1 MKSFTTAAKSAA
13 VFAAAAML
21 AACGAV
27 PAATP
32 AAAPAAAS
40 TAAATVKPAVTAPK
54 PTDSVVDPLK
64 GRYMSKLTPQERG
77 AIATQQP
84 PVTIDIT
91 KKYLATIQTPK
102 GNLVVELDPTAAPQT
117 VNNFIYLANNG
128 FYDDLTFHR
137 VEPGFVIQ
145 GGDPA
150 GNGTGGPGYGIPPEI
165 KLKHVNGAIAMARRG
180 GPAASTPSSGSQFY
194 ITLGAQP
201 NLDDQYTVFG
211 HVVSGL
217 DVASKI
223 AIADKITRIDV
234 VEGSAAAISAAP
246 DAAAKPA
253 VTAAPTA
260 IPLPTATPA
269 PATCSPIT
277 DTFSISD
284 PLLNV
289 AKDDHV
295 LGSSDKTTTLVEYGD
310 LECPACGSLYPV
322 LHGTYLAISDT
333 AKLVF
338 RHYPLTEIHPR
349 AMLGSMALE
358 SAGTQGKFW
367 EMLEVLYTKQAEW
380 ATIPITDGTKVT
392 DTIKTYAKGLG
403 LDAAKFEAGLTSAD
417 NLARIQRDMKSGD
430 ALKLTSTPSLFIDGR
445 ALNPAALANEAFFE
459 QYDAYYKA
467 RKGYFDYMATNP
479 LRVKAP
485 EQVTDKNAL
494 YQMTLKTSK
503 GDVVLE
509 LDPKLAPVNVNS
521 MVFLAQKGYLKNIPL
536 ELNDAA
542 VGATLF
548 LDPSG
553 TGTASPG
560 YDCSSETSPI
570 GAFNA
575 AGVVALYG
583 DGERTGSQFVI
594 TYTPTQ
600 QFEGQFTVIGKV
612 VNGLDTLK
620 NLVPRQ
626 NETNAAPDKIE
637 SVTVSKK

>member
-13 VFAAAAML
+13 VFAVIAVMSACTAA
-21 AACGAV
+21 
-27 PAATP
+27 PAASPT
-32 AAAPAAAS
+32 AAPAAAA
-40 TAAATVKPAVTAPK
+40 TAVGTAKPAVTAPK

-64 GRYMSKLTPQERG
+64 GRPMAQLSAQERG

-91 KKYLATIQTPK
+91 KKYLATIQTAK
-102 GNLVVELDPTAAPQT
+102 GNIIVELDPTAAPQT
-117 VNNFIYLANNG
+117 VNNFIYLASNG
-128 FYDDLTFHR
+128 FYDGLTFHR

-150 GNGTGGPGYGIPPEI
+150 GNGTGGPGYGVPPEI
-165 KLKHVNGAIAMARRG
+165 KLKHVDGAIAMARRS

-217 DVASKI
+217 DVAGKI
-223 AIADKITRIDV
+223 AIGDKITRIDV

-246 DAAAKPA
+246 GGAAKPV
-253 VTAAPTA
+253 VTAGPTA
-260 IPLPTATPA
+260 IPLPTATPV

-277 DTFSISD
+277 DTFAISD

-289 AKDDHV
+289 VKDDHV
-295 LGSSDKTTTLVEYGD
+295 LGASDKATTLVEYGD

-322 LHGTYLAISDT
+322 LHGTYTAISDT

-367 EMLEVLYTKQAEW
+367 EMMDTLYTKQAEW
-380 ATIPITDGTKVT
+380 ATIAITDGVKLT
-392 DTIKTYAKGLG
+392 DTLKTYAKNLG
-403 LDAAKFEAGLTSAD
+403 LDVAKFEAGLSSAD

-430 ALKLTSTPSLFIDGR
+430 ALKINSTPSLFIDGR
-445 ALNPAALANEAFFE
+445 ALNPAALANEAFFD
-459 QYDAYYKA
+459 QYESYYKA
-467 RKGYFDYMATNP
+467 RQGYAAYMATNP
-479 LRVKAP
+479 LRVKGP
-485 EQVTDKNAL
+485 EQVTDKSAI

-521 MVFLAQKGYLKNIPL
+521 MVFLAQKGYFKNVPL
-536 ELNDAA
+536 ELNDAT

-560 YDCSSETSPI
+560 YDCSSEAAPA
-570 GAFNA
+570 GAFDQ

-612 VNGLDTLK
+612 VSGLDTLK

-626 NETNAAPDKIE
+626 NEANAAADKID